1 MEKIGYVAVL
11 FKEENLLPDL
21 FEGIAMQ
28 TCPAFCIYL
37 IDNAPCVEM
46 RAMIDSL
53 RNKYHL
59 LSIQHFENTKNLG
72 AAEANNIGIKM
83 AIKDGCTACILSN
96 TDITYDDPGLFCEM
110 AKLSGEKKAEIIA
123 PKIYYFNT
131 KKIWYAGGDIVKWKG
146 GVVHYLD
153 KKEDTQVA
161 DTSGFT
167 GYAPTTFVYI
177 KTSVFKDIGFLDKQ
191 YFLYMEDT
199 EWMYR
204 AGLAGYKI
212 WYASNIHL
220 MHKVS
225 ITTGGILSDLGIFY
239 NTRNRLFFI
248 REYLNLFLK
257 CIAIFYTITSTAFF
271 VLKKWKK
278 SAWKA
283 YFKAI
288 GAGLFTTL
296 KPQRD

>member
-11 FKEENLLPDL
+11 FKQENLLPDL
-21 FEGIAMQ
+21 FKGIAMQ
-28 TCPAFCIYL
+28 TCQPFCIYL
-37 IDNAPCVEM
+37 MDNAFSAEMCAMVDSIRKQYSFLIIKHIDN
-46 RAMIDSL
+46 
-53 RNKYHL
+53 K
-59 LSIQHFENTKNLG
+59 KNLG

-83 AIKDGCTACILSN
+83 AIADGCTACILSN
-96 TDITYDDPGLFCEM
+96 TDISYNDPGLFCEM
-110 AKLSGEKKAEIIA
+110 SKLSDEKNAGIVA

-131 KKIWYAGGDIVKWKG
+131 NKIWYAGGDVVKWQG
-146 GVVHYLD
+146 GVIHYQD
-153 KKEDTQVA
+153 KKEDNEL
-161 DTSGFT
+161 SNESCYT

-177 KTSVFKDIGFLDKQ
+177 KTALFKDAGFLDQQ

-212 WYASNIHL
+212 WYAANIHL

-225 ITTGGILSDLGIFY
+225 ITTGGIFSDLGIFY

-248 REYLNLFLK
+248 REYFNFFLK
-257 CIAIFYTITSTAFF
+257 CLAVFYTLASTAFF
-271 VLKKWKK
+271 VMKKWKI
-278 SAWKA
+278 SAWRA
-283 YFKAI
+283 YFKAA